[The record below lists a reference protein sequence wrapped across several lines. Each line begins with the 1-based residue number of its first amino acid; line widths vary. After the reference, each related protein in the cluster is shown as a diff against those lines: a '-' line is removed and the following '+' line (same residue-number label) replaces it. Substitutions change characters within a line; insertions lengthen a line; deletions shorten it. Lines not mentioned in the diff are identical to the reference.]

1 MRYFYGLLFILT
13 SNHYHVLGL
22 TAAATAP
29 DIKAAYKRLAVR
41 YHPDKHRGS
50 TQYEE
55 QFKAVSTAYRVLSN
69 PGRRAAYDYQL
80 QQADQRAAEQ
90 RRQQQYRP
98 QGQHVYGVP
107 MPPPAPLR
115 TRPPAN
121 AAERHYRPIPRQR
134 ARFTRRDYA
143 LVVGLVM
150 LLGLL
155 FTAVKVTM
163 DHVTAVSNY
172 KRGLA
177 AYSRREWS
185 TAHSFLSEALHF
197 KPTYAAARQRR
208 GEIEQ
213 YVYHNY
219 AAARADYLVALGEVG
234 PERRAAGL
242 WFRLGQCEQALGR
255 PPTAA
260 RCLTRALQL
269 DSTLSAAH
277 LLRGEIRLFAQR
289 RFAAATA
296 DLSAG
301 LRQQVAA
308 GWSPS
313 LQALTY
319 RGLAYAKQDRFAQAR
334 ADYRQVLATTPRNGQ
349 VYFLLGRLAQREG
362 NVAAAC
368 AAFHRAAQLDYG
380 YAAQAER
387 ELCGEQ

>member
-1 MRYFYGLLFILT
+1 MRYFYGLLLILT
-13 SNHYHVLGL
+13 PNHYHVLGL
-22 TAAATAP
+22 TAAATAH
-29 DIKAAYKRLAVR
+29 DIKVAYKRLAVR
-41 YHPDKHRGS
+41 YHPDKHQGS

-55 QFKAVSTAYRVLSN
+55 QFKAVSLAYRVLSN

-80 QQADQRAAEQ
+80 QRAAEQ

-134 ARFTRRDYA
+134 TRFTRRDYA
-143 LVVGLVM
+143 LVVGLVV

-172 KRGLA
+172 ERGLA

-197 KPTYAAARQRR
+197 KPAYAAARQRR

-234 PERRAAGL
+234 RARRAAGL
-242 WFRLGQCEQALGR
+242 WFRLGQCEQALGD
-255 PPTAA
+255 PPAAA
-260 RCLTRALQL
+260 RRLSRALQL

-277 LLRGEIRLFAQR
+277 LLRGEIRLFAQQ
-289 RFAAATA
+289 RFAAAVA
-296 DLSAG
+296 DFSAG
-301 LRQQVAA
+301 LRQQAAA

-319 RGLAYAKQDRFAQAR
+319 RGLAYARQGRFAQAR
-334 ADYRQVLATTPRNGQ
+334 ADYQQVLATTPRNGQ

-368 AAFHRAAQLDYG
+368 AAFHRAAALKYG

-387 ELCGEQ
+387 ELCGE